1 MRQGIGWRC
10 PRSTS
15 YASTTR
21 RANHQFK
28 YRHIQANTTVFRN
41 LFIYYEW
48 SYNTYIVQER
58 SANSNKDYD
67 NAKCKIRS
75 HTSFCVATPATVS
88 KPKLWRVQLW
98 QLSNLDWKLTGANNI
113 PSVSSVWYSQLEV
126 CRLSSRCRRS
136 PHTQTSSL
144 VEWLQ
149 PSDDMYHISEYH
161 RRNGDRIPDGW
172 AEQSQPRTAGT
183 GSVRGPTLEELPHR
197 TNVGT
202 NLNAPQRTKRVRPST
217 YDVNHAKTHP
227 RKPYRTSLNA
237 AAEWREL
244 PVLCQIGWQ
253 TSYGV
258 SIVRSPPQWPDNAV
272 TRSFTVYC
280 RLYLT
285 KLLMPDFAHTFKDQ
299 GRLRS
304 SGNCELLVPTT
315 RRKTSRGRRLFV
327 VTSFSDAEWLSN

>member
-149 PSDDMYHISEYH
+149 PSGDMYHISEYH

-244 PVLCQIGWQ
+244 PVLCQMRLTDVLWRQHCQVAATVTWQ
-253 TSYGV
+253 RCDQVVHCILQIIPNQTADAWFRTYVQGSRSSAVVRELWTS
-258 SIVRSPPQWPDNAV
+258 RSDNE
-272 TRSFTVYC
+272 
-280 RLYLT
+280 
-285 KLLMPDFAHTFKDQ
+285 KKDQ
-299 GRLRS
+299 
-304 SGNCELLVPTT
+304 SGSPTLCSHVFLW
-315 RRKTSRGRRLFV
+315 RWMVK
-327 VTSFSDAEWLSN
+327 